1 MLKAGKHV
9 AKQSLLPW
17 GEACYKHGLVSGTID
32 VFDSKTDKVSQ
43 QWLSDCKESRVL
55 TQDLLKEISSVGNL
69 VAALRQ
75 VVKNGGVGGVDGMS
89 LSELKSWFST
99 HYQELNLDI
108 QQGHY
113 IPSPVLRVQIP
124 KSSGGYRQLGIP
136 TVKDRLVQQAIHQ
149 VLMRYYE
156 GVFSDYSYGFR
167 PNRNAHQALGHAG
180 HYVSEGYR
188 YVVDLDLENFFDRVN
203 HDRLMWILSTRI
215 GDKSLLKLIHRFLRS
230 GMLSSG
236 IVSQRIQGTPQG
248 SPLSPLLSN
257 IVLDELDKEL
267 SRRGHRFVRYADDL
281 VIFVKS
287 MKSAERVSTSI
298 TLFIE
303 EVMLLKV
310 NRSKSRI
317 CRPYALNFLG
327 YSILN
332 DGSLGLSKTSESRF
346 KDKIR
351 KLSQRKRGIS
361 MPQLISELNC
371 LLRGWLNYFKLAR
384 MRKRLRGLSSW
395 LRHRLRCFRLKQC
408 KRAIGIFRFLVKQG
422 LAEWQAWILALS
434 GKGWYRKS
442 GCPQAHQA
450 MNQQWFDEIGLF
462 NLEENYCYQFKG
474 TAVYVSTHSG
484 VRGR

>member
-1 MLKAGKHV
+1 M
-9 AKQSLLPW
+9 
-17 GEACYKHGLVSGTID
+17 HGLSSGSID
-32 VFDSKTDKVSQ
+32 VFDSKTGKVSQ
-43 QWLSDCKESRVL
+43 QWLSDCEVSRAL
-55 TQDLLKEISSVGNL
+55 TQDLLAEISSAGNL

-75 VVKNGGVGGVDGMS
+75 VVNNGGVGGVDDMS
-89 LSELKSWFST
+89 ISELQSWFST
-99 HYQELNLDI
+99 HYQELSEEILE
-108 QQGHY
+108 GRY
-113 IPSPVLRVQIP
+113 LPSPVLGVEIP

-156 GVFSDYSYGFR
+156 GIFSDYSYGFR
-167 PNRNAHQALGHAG
+167 PKRNAHQALQQAG

-188 YVVDLDLENFFDRVN
+188 YVVDLDLEKFFDRVN
-203 HDRLMWILSTRI
+203 HDRLMWILGTRM
-215 GDKSLLKLIHRFLRS
+215 GDKGLLKLIHRFLRS

-236 IVSQRIQGTPQG
+236 TVSQRIQGTPQG

-287 MKSAERVSTSI
+287 RQAAERVSASI
-298 TLFIE
+298 TSFIE

-310 NRSKSRI
+310 NKSKSRI

-332 DGSLGLSKTSESRF
+332 DGSLGLSKMSASRF
-346 KDKIR
+346 KQRLK
-351 KLSQRKRGIS
+351 KLTQRNRGIS
-361 MPQLISELNC
+361 MTQLIAEINR

-384 MRKRLRGLSSW
+384 MGKRLQALSSW

-408 KRAIGIFRFLVKQG
+408 KRTIGVFRFLVKSG
-422 LAEWQAWILALS
+422 VAKWQAWILALS

-442 GCPQAHQA
+442 SCPQAHQA
-450 MNQQWFDEIGLF
+450 MNQRWFDEIGLF
-462 NLEENYCYQFKG
+462 NLEQNYCYQFKG
-474 TAVYVSTHSG
+474 TAVYESTHSG